1 MRTFA
6 RASLLWFAAALV
18 SVQSI
23 AMAADAPRQPKKM
36 EGKQTLFQR
45 VIVRPGA
52 MLYPSPQAS
61 GGQPVPGFSVFYVYD
76 RRGEGDDA
84 WVEVGR
90 AADGQTQGWI
100 RGAKLIDWKHTII
113 AAFTNPAGRGRT
125 LFFRQESDLRSVV
138 QNPNAGQEAA
148 RLRADALANRPGP
161 VIALEPENYVDIT
174 RNFYLFPVLNAQEM
188 ETGQDNPTRL
198 LELIS
203 APADQQ
209 RPPQPR
215 QQALENF
222 RAGVVFVVDTTESTQ
237 PYIDR
242 TRKAIAEI
250 IKRINSS
257 PMKGN
262 FRFGMVAYR
271 DSLEDTPR
279 LEYTTRVF
287 AKPDF
292 GQPPDAVIA
301 QLSNVRAATV
311 SSQGF
316 DEDPIAGIKAA
327 IEEIDWG
334 QLGGRN
340 IVLITD
346 AGAREANHPHSY
358 THLGIPEIASMARE
372 HQIWLYAIHLKT
384 PEGRAAHDHDH
395 AAAQY
400 RTLTQTG
407 LSGGGSLY
415 LPVEG
420 GTPEAFDGMV
430 NLLANALLRRA
441 SETAGRPVETSPP
454 PQTPEARR
462 IEEQTRV
469 VAEAVRLAYLG
480 RVEETRVPDV
490 VRSFASDSDF
500 ADPAVATL
508 KLRVLLTRNQLSDLA
523 DSLQTI
529 VREGLAHR
537 IDEQALFGQLRIAL
551 ATAARDP
558 QRIARATKFAD
569 LLGEY
574 LEGLPYHSGLLNISE
589 TDWVAMGGIAQRE
602 VISTVETKLRLFKEY
617 DAQRDLW
624 VDLSGTHNPGEMVFP
639 VPVDDLP

>member
-1 MRTFA
+1 MRPIA
-6 RASLLWFAAALV
+6 RAVLLWLTAALV
-18 SVQSI
+18 AGSSI
-23 AMAADAPRQPKKM
+23 ARAEDAPRQPLRMENKK
-36 EGKQTLFQR
+36 TLFQR

-52 MLYPSPQAS
+52 TLYPGPQAS
-61 GGQPVPGFSVFYVYD
+61 GGQPIPGFSVFYVYT

-125 LFFRQESDLRSVV
+125 LFFRQEPDLRALV

-148 RLRADALANRPGP
+148 RLRADALANRSGP

-174 RNFYLFPVLNAQEM
+174 RNFYLFPVLNAQEA

-198 LELIS
+198 LEVIS

-222 RAGVVFVVDTTESTQ
+222 RASVVFVIDTTESTQ

-242 TRKAIAEI
+242 TRKAITEI
-250 IKRINSS
+250 VKQINSS

-262 FRFGMVAYR
+262 FRFGMVAFR

-292 GQPPDAVIA
+292 GQPPDAALA
-301 QLSNVRAATV
+301 QLANVRAATV
-311 SSQGF
+311 SSQSF

-334 QLGGRN
+334 PLGGRY

-346 AGAREANHPHSY
+346 AGAREANHPHSA
-358 THLGIPEIASMARE
+358 THLGIPEIASLARQ
-372 HQIWLYAIHLKT
+372 HGIALIAIHLKT
-384 PEGRAAHDHDH
+384 PEGKAVHNHEH
-395 AAAQY
+395 AEAQY
-400 RTLTQTG
+400 RALTRSDKGNT
-407 LSGGGSLY
+407 GSLY
-415 LPVEG
+415 WDVPG
-420 GTPEAFDGMV
+420 GAPDVYERKVSDI
-430 NLLANALLRRA
+430 ANMLLRDA
-441 SETAGRPVETSPP
+441 ADTAGRPVETPP
-454 PQTPEARR
+454 TPQTPEARR
-462 IEEQTRV
+462 MEQQLRV
-469 VAEAVRLAYLG
+469 VAEAMRLAYLG
-480 RVEETRVPDV
+480 RVEETRAPDV

-574 LEGLPYHSGLLNISE
+574 LDGLPYHSGLLNINES
-589 TDWVAMGGIAQRE
+589 DWVAMGGIAQRE
-602 VISTVETKLRLFKEY
+602 VISTVETKLRLFREY

-624 VDLSGTHNPGEMVFP
+624 VDLSGSHNPGEMVFP
-639 VPVDDLP
+639 VPIDDLP